1 MSDLKVNII
10 DEISMV
16 SKELLFYIH
25 LRLNKMLGSVNNK
38 PFQDTLLIVV
48 GNLLQQPPFEGG
60 PVFANY
66 KNYWQSF
73 NLLWIYFKIFE

>member
-1 MSDLKVNII
+1 
-10 DEISMV
+10 MV
-16 SKELLFYIH
+16 SKELWFYIH
-25 LRLNKMLGSVNNK
+25 LRLNKMLGSVNSK
-38 PFQDTLLIVV
+38 AFEDILLIAV
-48 GNLLQQPPFEGG
+48 GYLLQQPPFKGG